1 MGWNQSTGGGGT
13 VTTLTSTGHTITITN
28 PGGPVTNLEV
38 AVPYP
43 GAQPLVVSDAT
54 ANYTL
59 APTDIFTRV
68 ELSAAAAADRTFT
81 VDATTVVGL
90 VLGDWIEVG
99 NASTSHTLSIAAAG
113 GQTIESIGGALKLGP
128 FGTGRLLFLGGNVWI
143 LNGSIS
149 T

>member
-13 VTTLTSTGHTITITN
+13 LTSITSTGHTITVTN
-28 PGGPVTNLEV
+28 ASGPVANLEV

-43 GAQPLVVSDAT
+43 GAQPLTVSDAT
-54 ANYTL
+54 ASITL

-81 VDATTVVGL
+81 VDNTTAAGL

-99 NASTSHTLSIAAAG
+99 NASPTHTLTIAAGG
-113 GQTIESIGGALKLGP
+113 GQTIESIGGALKLAP
-128 FGTGRLLFLGGNVWI
+128 FGTGRLLFLGGNTWI